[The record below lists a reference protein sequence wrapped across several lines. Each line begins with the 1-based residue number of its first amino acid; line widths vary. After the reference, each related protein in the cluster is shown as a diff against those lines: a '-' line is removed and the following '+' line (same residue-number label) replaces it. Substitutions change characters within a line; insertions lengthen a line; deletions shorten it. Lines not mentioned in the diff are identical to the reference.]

1 MKKFIIFNNQTIR
14 EALLKI
20 DKNGKKSLIVID
32 KKNKLIGSIS
42 DGDIRRHILKNNS
55 LNYKISKIYNKKPHY
70 LFEKD
75 ANNKMVNKQFNSGD
89 VLILPIVD
97 NNFILKNIITNDNL
111 NTTNLIKKKLKIPVL
126 IMAGGLGKR
135 LDPFTRILPKPLIP
149 INDKPI
155 IEIIIRQF
163 VNNGFDKIYISL
175 NYKADLVMSVLKQIE
190 KKYLKKIIFVREKKQ
205 LGTAGSA
212 NLIKNKIND
221 LLLITNSD
229 TLINLP
235 FQEVINYHKLK
246 NLDLTI
252 ISSIKNFKIQYGV
265 STINENGL
273 LKKITEKPSTDHLVN
288 IGIYLMNKKII
299 NLIDKNKKID
309 FTDVIQKALNKKLKV
324 GVFPVSDK
332 SWQDIGN
339 WNDFNKNTN
348 LNIDF

>member
-1 MKKFIIFNNQTIR
+1 MKKFIIFSNQTIR

-20 DKNGKKSLIVID
+20 DKNGKKSLIVVD

-42 DGDIRRHILKNNS
+42 DGDIRRHILKNSS

-75 ANNKMVNKQFNSGD
+75 ANNKMVQKQFNSGD
-89 VLILPIVD
+89 VLILPIID
-97 NNFILKNIITNDNL
+97 NNFILKNILTNDNL
-111 NTTNLIKKKLKIPVL
+111 NTINLIKKKLRIPVL

-175 NYKADLVMSVLKQIE
+175 NYKADLIMSVLKQIE

-205 LGTAGSA
+205 LGTAGST

-235 FQEVINYHKLK
+235 FEEVINYHKSK

-265 STINENGL
+265 STLNENGL

-288 IGIYLMNKKII
+288 IGIYLINKKVV

-309 FTDVIQKALNKKLKV
+309 FTDVIQKALNKKMKV
-324 GVFPVSDK
+324 GVFPISDT
-332 SWQDIGN
+332 SWQDIGDWSN
-339 WNDFNKNTN
+339 FNKNTN